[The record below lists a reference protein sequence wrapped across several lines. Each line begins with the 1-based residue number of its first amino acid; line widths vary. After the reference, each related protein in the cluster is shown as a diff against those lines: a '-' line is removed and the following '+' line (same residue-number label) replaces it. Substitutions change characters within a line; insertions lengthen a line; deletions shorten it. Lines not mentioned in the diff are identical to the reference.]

1 MPAGSASSVSSKRS
15 PRPGSRPVSPKSP
28 KKRKHPGAS
37 SDNADTGA
45 EFIIQPQC
53 RTLQKA
59 NSMFRSLIVSA
70 VEEAGDDLLRLD
82 VAEVVSTVEQRRN
95 NAAVRRQW
103 RAAFRE
109 VMRSTEQ
116 VARKVE
122 LLEIIGG
129 AAGFSPAHLADEI
142 SIDEELEALPRN
154 APHVSA
160 AEQQALRE
168 CIVGMFTHMLP

>member
-1 MPAGSASSVSSKRS
+1 M
-15 PRPGSRPVSPKSP
+15 
-28 KKRKHPGAS
+28 
-37 SDNADTGA
+37 
-45 EFIIQPQC
+45 
-53 RTLQKA
+53 
-59 NSMFRSLIVSA
+59 
-70 VEEAGDDLLRLD
+70 
-82 VAEVVSTVEQRRN
+82 
-95 NAAVRRQW
+95 RRQW

-160 AEQQALRE
+160 AEQKALHE
-168 CIVGMFTHMLP
+168 CIDGMFTHLPP